1 MMSAAM
7 GCTAGARQTA
17 MTAISKSR
25 SSAVNLRRNE
35 PGLNWMRIRR
45 AAHDGLTPFEV
56 ARRSHDSQAMP
67 DDRMEPGIE
76 PTLF

>member
-1 MMSAAM
+1 MDPIAADITVTARAVRMMSAAM

-35 PGLNWMRIRR
+35 PGLNWMRIKR
-45 AAHDGLTPFEV
+45 
-56 ARRSHDSQAMP
+56 
-67 DDRMEPGIE
+67 
-76 PTLF
+76 PTMV

>member
-1 MMSAAM
+1 MDPIAADITVTALAVWAM

-45 AAHDGLTPFEV
+45 
-56 ARRSHDSQAMP
+56 
-67 DDRMEPGIE
+67 
-76 PTLF
+76 PTMV